1 VPFLLLHSSLGAQ
14 TPATPPAPAT
24 RQTPTRDPAVH
35 ATLIRF
41 LRQSIGMDSAAVA
54 AAFTGTP
61 YIRVIEAEEK
71 RDVAVFGLTTLTVSR
86 ETYDARVRDFP
97 RWLAAPSRPRFG
109 IFSDPPAA
117 ADVAAVVI
125 PQRDVEDM
133 KSCKPGDC
141 VVKLP
146 AVDMSRIQAETDWKA
161 PDLGARMNAFAR
173 RRLVEYVADYR
184 TRGDSAMALYDDRKG
199 ATVQSREAFAALLA
213 ASPYVYQHVPS
224 LERYFATYPRER
236 LGGAAEVIYWS
247 EDVMP
252 RLRPILSVTHQ
263 VVYAPPE
270 LPGATFIAAK
280 QIYANHYFEAM
291 VDLTYA
297 VDRRVLDGQD
307 GIFLMTFRRYRF
319 DNLPSGGLL
328 NIRGRAI
335 NALKDQ
341 LLADLKRQ
349 KATLEGAR

>member
-1 VPFLLLHSSLGAQ
+1 MISVAAVMLTAVLSAQ
-14 TPATPPAPAT
+14 TPAPPT
-24 RQTPTRDPAVH
+24 QDPAVH
-35 ATLIRF
+35 ATLLRF
-41 LRQSIGMDSAAVA
+41 LRQSIGMDSASVA
-54 AAFTGTP
+54 AAFTGVP
-61 YIRVIEAEEK
+61 FVKVMEAEEK
-71 RDVAVFGLTTLTVSR
+71 RDVAVFGLTTLAVPR
-86 ETYDARVRDFP
+86 ATYDARVRDFTH
-97 RWLAAPSRPRFG
+97 WLAGPTRTRFG
-109 IFSDPPAA
+109 VFSNPPAA

-125 PQRDVEDM
+125 SQRDADDM

-146 AVDMSRIQAETDWKA
+146 AVDMQRIRAATNWKA
-161 PDLGARMNAFAR
+161 PDLAAQLSAYART
-173 RRLVEYVADYR
+173 RLVEYVSDYR
-184 TRGDSAMALYDDRKG
+184 SRGDSAMALYDDRRG

-224 LERYFATYPRER
+224 LERYFAAYPREH
-236 LGGAAEVIYWS
+236 LPDAAEVIFWS
-247 EDVMP
+247 EDAMP

-297 VDRRVLDGQD
+297 VDRRVLDGQP
-307 GIFLMTFRRYRF
+307 GMFVMTFRRYRF

-335 NALKDQ
+335 GALKDQ

-349 KATLEGAR
+349 KATLEGR